1 MLDEP
6 RITTTDQMRTA
17 LKERINVAQL
27 DGQCLSDGAFHAE
40 LAVIA
45 EAPGEREVETGRP
58 LVGGSGSKL
67 WEVLRRFRVTR
78 TDCYITNVSKRQV
91 SLGNDKRHPINRHE
105 LESWYSLLQW
115 ELSQLPNLRVV
126 LILGNLALQAITGRS
141 GITDW
146 RGSVIDVELPNG
158 RKVTCVC
165 TFNPAMVLR
174 DPRTEIPFKHDC
186 SKLRRVLDND
196 YRVIPVVSHIN
207 PTFKEAMEF
216 IKHIGSEAEP
226 IAYDVEVISQET
238 ACIGF
243 ANNPNE
249 GMCISFRNLVD
260 QQYELAEERQLRRQI
275 QYLLASPNAQ
285 LITQNGM
292 FDASWLSYKDRIT
305 PKAHYFDTMLAHHTL
320 YPLLPHNLGYITTQY
335 TTRPFYKNEK
345 HEWREGGDI
354 DAFWHYN
361 VQDCCNTWAACQG
374 MLSELKAQSLDKF
387 FFDHVMRLQPHLIR
401 MTVGGVL
408 IDKSLKSQLTN
419 QLQKDIAELLEKF
432 YDAVYEATHLDDYF
446 PNPRSPKDMSDLMFS
461 KLKLVGR
468 GASTDKTNRD
478 HMYAHPATTEPK
490 RAVLRALNDY
500 VTEQKFYS
508 TYATAGIDED
518 GRMRC
523 TYQQT
528 GVQSAPGRLS
538 STGMLWGHM
547 EGKEF
552 INHGGNLQNQPDRAH
567 DMFIADEG
575 YGFGYFDM
583 SQAEA
588 RVVGWLANITS
599 WIEQFERARIDGIYD
614 AHRALAADMFGVA
627 YDDVPTFDRYASTQG
642 HPPPPGVAEFTPTI
656 RYIAKRCRHGLN
668 YRMGPDRLSVTTGLP
683 LGEATNAYRIYHRR
697 TPELQQWWQ
706 DVEQEV
712 RDHGMLFNALGRRWL
727 LMERITNEA
736 LESIIAFKPQST
748 VGDWV
753 SRVIYMS
760 HDDPRWPA
768 SARMALNV
776 HDALILLAPLHL
788 VEHCISI
795 ALKYAGQ
802 EIQLPYKVKG
812 MTMMRGLII
821 PSDAKISVPNERGL
835 HSWASLKKANIEP
848 AY

>member
-1 MLDEP
+1 MLDDP
-6 RITTTDQMRTA
+6 NITTTEQMRHELA
-17 LKERINVAQL
+17 ERIRIAQL
-27 DGQCLSDGAFHAE
+27 EGQCLSDGAFHAE

-126 LILGNLALQAITGRS
+126 LILGNLALQAIVGRS

-158 RKVTCVC
+158 RTVKCVC

-174 DPRTEIPFKHDC
+174 DPRTEVSFKLDC

-196 YRVIPVVSHIN
+196 YRIIPVVSHIN
-207 PTFKEAMEF
+207 PTCKEALEF
-216 IKHIGSEAEP
+216 MQDIGHSTEP
-226 IAYDVEVISQET
+226 VAYDVEIINQET
-238 ACIGF
+238 ACVGF
-243 ANNPNE
+243 ANNSNE
-249 GMCISFRNLVD
+249 GMCIAFRNLTD
-260 QQYELAEERQLRRQI
+260 NMYTSTEERLIRRQM
-275 QYLLASPNAQ
+275 QSLLSAQ
-285 LITQNGM
+285 HVKRIAQNGM
-292 FDASWLSYKDRIT
+292 FDASWLSFKDRIVAG
-305 PKAHYFDTMLAHHTL
+305 PNYFDTMLAHHTL
-320 YPLLPHNLGYITTQY
+320 YPLLPHNLGFITTQY

-345 HEWREGGDI
+345 SEWREGGDI
-354 DAFWHYN
+354 NAFWHYN
-361 VQDCCNTWAACQG
+361 VQDCCNTWAAHVN
-374 MLSELKAQSLDKF
+374 MLGELKQQGLDKF
-387 FFDHVMRLQPHLIR
+387 FFDHVMRLQPHLVR

-408 IDKSLKSQLTN
+408 IDTELKDGLTT
-419 QLQKDIAELLEKF
+419 QLQSDLSKLLEDF
-432 YDAVYEATHLDDYF
+432 HDAVREATGKVLYT
-446 PNPRSPKDMSDLMFS
+446 PNPLSPKDMSQLLFS
-461 KLKLVGR
+461 ELRLVGR

-490 RAVLRALNDY
+490 RKVIRSLNEY
-500 VTEQKFYS
+500 VTERKFYS
-508 TYATAGIDED
+508 TYATAGIDD
-518 GRMRC
+518 DNRMRC

-538 STGMLWGHM
+538 STGMLWGHS

-567 DMFIADEG
+567 EMFIADEG

-588 RVVGWLANITS
+588 RVVGWLANITT

-614 AHRALAADMFGVA
+614 AHRALAADMFGVP
-627 YDDVPTFDRYASTQG
+627 YDDVPAFDRYASTQG
-642 HPPPPGVAEFTPTI
+642 HPPPIGVAEFTPTI

-683 LGEATNAYRIYHRR
+683 LLEATNAYRIYHRR

-712 RDHGMLFNALGRRWL
+712 RDTGMLFNALGRRWL

-760 HDDPRWPA
+760 HDDPRWPS
-768 SARMALNV
+768 SARMALTV
-776 HDALILLAPLHL
+776 HDALICLAPLHL
-788 VEHCISI
+788 VEHCVSI

-802 EIQLPYKVKG
+802 EIQLPYKING
-812 MTMMRGLII
+812 MTRMRGLII
-821 PSDAKISVPNERGL
+821 PSDAKISQPNERGF
-835 HSWASLKKANIEP
+835 HSWASLVKAHVEP